1 VSFTALTESMVM
13 VMIAEMGD
21 RSQIACMVLGSRT
34 RPWPVLLGAIAAFIV
49 LDGLAMLL
57 GGGLGALLPPRLLA
71 GLAAALFL
79 GFGVQAWRSRDAADR
94 RVIEGV
100 KDRTNRRIDSQR
112 QVGGWP
118 ELAAGRAP
126 DDTDRDG
133 MPDAWE
139 TAQELD
145 PRNPEDRNGAQ
156 ADGYTNL
163 EHYLSERAG
172 DTER

>member
-1 VSFTALTESMVM
+1 
-13 VMIAEMGD
+13 
-21 RSQIACMVLGSRT
+21 
-34 RPWPVLLGAIAAFIV
+34 
-49 LDGLAMLL
+49 
-57 GGGLGALLPPRLLA
+57 
-71 GLAAALFL
+71 
-79 GFGVQAWRSRDAADR
+79 
-94 RVIEGV
+94 V

-118 ELAAGRAP
+118 ELAAGQAP

-139 TAQELD
+139 TGRGLD

-172 DTER
+172 DGER

>member
-1 VSFTALTESMVM
+1 
-13 VMIAEMGD
+13 MGD
-21 RSQIACMVLGSRT
+21 VT
-34 RPWPVLLGAIAAFIV
+34 REKFLQPAEVVPEEERPVTQ
-49 LDGLAMLL
+49 
-57 GGGLGALLPPRLLA
+57 P
-71 GLAAALFL
+71 AAAAYALVL
-79 GFGVQAWRSRDAADR
+79 ARAGANRSRDAADR

-118 ELAAGRAP
+118 ELAAGRTP

-139 TAQELD
+139 TAQGLD
-145 PRNPEDRNGAQ
+145 PRNPEDRNGVC